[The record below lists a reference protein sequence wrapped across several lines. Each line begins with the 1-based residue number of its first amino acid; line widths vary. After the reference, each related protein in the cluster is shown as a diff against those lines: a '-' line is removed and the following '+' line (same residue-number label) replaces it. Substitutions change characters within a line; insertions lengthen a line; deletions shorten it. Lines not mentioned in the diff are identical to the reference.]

1 MIVRCAALLVLLALP
16 GCLNWQGSYDSLARR
31 ECQQIVDQDD
41 RRACLNQV
49 EENASRRRAE
59 KRAG

>member
-16 GCLNWQGSYDSLARR
+16 GCLSWQGSYDSLARR

-41 RRACLNQV
+41 RRACLNRV